1 MRHRK
6 AVIKLGRTSSH
17 RNAMLKNMVTSL
29 FKYERIRTTDVKAK
43 ALRGWSDHVIGLAKR
58 GDLHARRQA
67 LAIVND
73 ETIVKKL
80 FDEAQKRF
88 GDVSG
93 GYTRLAKAGRRPGD
107 AAPMT
112 IIELRDVEKAVK
124 KKKPQPKAAV
134 KAQAGPEQKTEK
146 KESETKAAEIP
157 VAAPALEAQAAPEP
171 VAEAAPGAEDSAN
184 AEPKASEPEKP
195 GTT

>member
-6 AVIKLGRTSSH
+6 AVIKLSRTSSH

-29 FKYERIRTTDVKAK
+29 FKHERICTTDVKAK
-43 ALRGWSDHVIGLAKR
+43 ALRGWSDHLIGLAKR

-88 GDVSG
+88 GNVSG

-124 KKKPQPKAAV
+124 KPKRKAAV
-134 KAQAGPEQKTEK
+134 KAQAAPEQKP
-146 KESETKAAEIP
+146 ETP
-157 VAAPALEAQAAPEP
+157 APAVESSPAPT
-171 VAEAAPGAEDSAN
+171 AEAAPAPVTAETVPATEAPVK
-184 AEPKASEPEKP
+184 AETQAGEPEKP
-195 GTT
+195 ATT